1 MKIIHWPQ
9 KFFIWISDEPEVKID
24 GDQKQFIAKDNNVK
38 LICRYN
44 ASPPVSEVQ
53 WLKDGKVIAKNS
65 TATENGSRV
74 TIIHYDE
81 SLSQL
86 SITSASLNDSGNYI
100 CKVTNEV
107 DSTSDSTSIAIQGRY
122 YVMFKRLG
130 VNLIFKVLQV
140 APFCLHPQQ
149 VWAEEKCY
157 YIFLFLQGCIIL
169 KHPLTSH
176 VVFLEEM

>member
-1 MKIIHWPQ
+1 M
-9 KFFIWISDEPEVKID
+9 
-24 GDQKQFIAKDNNVK
+24 
-38 LICRYN
+38 
-44 ASPPVSEVQ
+44 SEVQ

-74 TIIHYDE
+74 TIIHFDE

-100 CKVTNEV
+100 CNVTNEV

-149 VWAEEKCY
+149 V
-157 YIFLFLQGCIIL
+157 
-169 KHPLTSH
+169 
-176 VVFLEEM
+176 